1 MEMILG
7 IFAVASLFVVII
19 GKYLVTVRLQQM
31 RQKVIESEVA
41 TRTAR
46 GKLKQ
51 IENQSGFAGREVKTK
66 ERKKQTL
73 ERQIEKLKKDLA
85 ELKQ

>member
-7 IFAVASLFVVII
+7 IFAVASLFAVII
-19 GKYLVTVRLQQM
+19 GKYLVSVRLQQM
-31 RQKVIESEVA
+31 RQKVVESEVA
-41 TRTAR
+41 ARTAR

-51 IENQSGFAGREVKTK
+51 IESQSGFAGREVKTK
-66 ERKKQTL
+66 ERKRQTL